1 MTPRIAA
8 LLPLPLTLSVAACG
22 PTPPAVGARNQP
34 TVAEATGHKTTTA
47 VSGPAEPMIVDW
59 DPQARADL
67 EAAMKS
73 GVAVVAFNENGLE
86 LLKDCKVDGQYGFVG
101 VTTKYQMVQL
111 ENSAE
116 VQANLPLAGATIIA
130 KLGAEFGQSKTLDVA
145 MALVGKKRTT
155 WRHATR
161 EDLQGSCDGATHI
174 VRGATV
180 GAFVLETGTKGEQR
194 ASAELF
200 GAGAGQRSTSSKS
213 VHNADG
219 SLDACKLATSESSDP
234 PSQCAALIRLEL
246 DPIRKDGGPR
256 PAKAGSAGSE
266 ERAVAAGSAPQ
277 CPAGMV
283 LAEGKCT
290 TPESAKTHLCA
301 PDDLVDCDKQC
312 AAGHADSCNNLAV
325 MQFQGKGT
333 PADPAKADATF
344 KKACDAGSTQACVNL
359 AIRLYQSNPAE
370 SARLGER
377 ACAEGQPLGCE
388 IAGEHHHLGH
398 GVPVDTRK
406 ALRYYKAACD
416 GGDQSGC
423 TNTGLLYA
431 GAAADIPKNEALG
444 IRYTSRACDGGVST
458 ACGNLGLKYEFGV
471 VVQKDPKRAVELFAR
486 ACRMSGGA
494 DCLRI
499 AVAYQA
505 GFGVKADDR
514 RAKELFDVACSQP
527 EYGFGAMGCAVL
539 NMTYGEARPLP
550 RASLEQIQPIMQPQC
565 EQDVPRACTF
575 LGVAHLALGKKS
587 SGEMYLGQGCKAND
601 YWACDLKRR
610 LKIK

>member
-1 MTPRIAA
+1 MTPRFVAFSPFAFVIASCS
-8 LLPLPLTLSVAACG
+8 PK
-22 PTPPAVGARNQP
+22 PPALGPQDQP
-34 TVAEATGHKTTTA
+34 TVAEATGRQTA
-47 VSGPAEPMIVDW
+47 LVVSGPTEPMIVDW
-59 DPQARADL
+59 DPQSRTDL

-73 GVAVVAFNENGLE
+73 GVAVVSFSPKGLQ
-86 LLKDCKVDGQYGFVG
+86 LLKDCKVDGKYGFVG

-145 MALVGKKRTT
+145 MAMVGKKRTT
-155 WRHATR
+155 WHHVTA
-161 EDLQGSCDGATHI
+161 EDLQGDCSRATHI

-180 GAFVLETGTKGEQR
+180 GAFVLETGTKGKVR
-194 ASAELF
+194 ASAEVL
-200 GAGAGQRSTSSKS
+200 GAGAAHQSATSKN

-219 SLDACKLATSESSDP
+219 SLDACKLATSESNDP
-234 PSQCAALIRLEL
+234 PSQCSALIRLEL
-246 DPIRKDGGPR
+246 DPIRKSGGAAPR
-256 PAKAGSAGSE
+256 KAEGDKHE
-266 ERAVAAGSAPQ
+266 VAAGSAPQ

-283 LAEGKCT
+283 LTEGKCAKA
-290 TPESAKTHLCA
+290 EDAKTHLCA
-301 PDDLVDCDKQC
+301 ADDLADCEKQC
-312 AAGHADSCNNLAV
+312 RAGHADSCNNLAV
-325 MQFQGKGT
+325 LQLQGKGT
-333 PADPAKADATF
+333 PADPVKADATF
-344 KKACDAGSTQACVNL
+344 KQACEAGSSSACLNL
-359 AIRLYQSNPAE
+359 SIRLYQSNPGE

-377 ACAEGQPLGCE
+377 ACADGQALGCE
-388 IAGEHHHLGH
+388 IAGEHHHFGR
-398 GVPVDTRK
+398 GVPVDTKK
-406 ALRYYKAACD
+406 ALRFYKAACD

-444 IRYTSRACDGGVST
+444 IQYTARACDGGVST

-471 VVQKDPKRAVELFAR
+471 VVAKDPKKAVDLFAR

-499 AVAYQA
+499 AIAYQA
-505 GFGVKADDR
+505 GFGVKADD
-514 RAKELFDVACSQP
+514 AKAKQLFQAACSQA
-527 EYGFGAMGCAVL
+527 EYSFGAMGCAVL
-539 NMTYGEARPLP
+539 NMTYGGTSNPP
-550 RASLEQIQPIMQPQC
+550 RESLEHVQPVMQPQC

-587 SGEMYLGQGCKAND
+587 SGEMYLSQGCKAND
-601 YWACDLKRR
+601 YWACDLKKR